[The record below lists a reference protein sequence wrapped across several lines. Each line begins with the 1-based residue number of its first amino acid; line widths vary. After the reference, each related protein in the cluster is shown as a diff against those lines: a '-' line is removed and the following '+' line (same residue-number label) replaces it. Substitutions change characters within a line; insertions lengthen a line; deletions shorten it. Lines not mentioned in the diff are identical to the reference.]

1 MALKFIKCQN
11 QENNNL
17 ISIEDNFEDDD
28 NFYIVM
34 PYYNGGTLQETLGRF
49 IAWGGNEDT
58 YKLLYKIGKQIANGL
73 LGMSKANAGWTFVHK
88 DLKLDNILV
97 WVGSNE

>member
-1 MALKFIKCQN
+1 M
-11 QENNNL
+11 
-17 ISIEDNFEDDD
+17 
-28 NFYIVM
+28 
-34 PYYNGGTLQETLGRF
+34 GRF

-73 LGMSKANAGWTFVHK
+73 LGMSWANAGWTFVHK

-97 WVGSNE
+97 RVGSNE